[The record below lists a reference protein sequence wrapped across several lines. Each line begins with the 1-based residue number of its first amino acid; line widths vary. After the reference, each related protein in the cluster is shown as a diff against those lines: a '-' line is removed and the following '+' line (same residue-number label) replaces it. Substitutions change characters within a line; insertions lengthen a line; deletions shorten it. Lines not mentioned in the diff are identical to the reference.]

1 MIHSKDDTCYLGSST
16 NVESVLG
23 EDPQKNKTLYA
34 TMDFLNSITSSLAY
48 KDNVIS
54 DHWTKHIEQS
64 HSDAIETLQQCQ
76 ALTLMEY
83 WHYSVYDSDTQTC
96 YFGKLKTE
104 NSIDVDVSSDKQ
116 ISINYDELTTFV
128 PDTFVE
134 RESYIYNSYTYVSY
148 VYPVNEVHCGVHCFF
163 DSDNK
168 CDFFF
173 IYGSYCY
180 LGNFN
185 EDAPIGSSTAT
196 VTTYIYNSKTIT
208 LYLNY
213 IRNSIV
219 NLFSAEVSDHIAKLY
234 PTKVDAGWNKL
245 KTKLKDNFKVVSEL
259 ECGAHAALATG
270 DTDIWSYNSNTK
282 SCFLGELTNNNAVG
296 SADGLREVRVIRSK
310 RINIRNIIC

>member
-1 MIHSKDDTCYLGSST
+1 MKLIFKDDTCYLGSST
-16 NVESVLG
+16 NVESVLS

-34 TMDFLNSITSSLAY
+34 TMDFLNSITSPLAY

-54 DHWTKHIEQS
+54 DHWTNHIEQS

-104 NSIDVDVSSDKQ
+104 NSIEVDVSSDKQ

-196 VTTYIYNSKTIT
+196 VTTYIYNSKTIAVS
-208 LYLNY
+208 LNDL
-213 IRNSIV
+213 RNSIV
-219 NLFSAEVSDHIAKLY
+219 TRYFQLKLVIILPSY
-234 PTKVDAGWNKL
+234 ILLKL
-245 KTKLKDNFKVVSEL
+245 MQD
-259 ECGAHAALATG
+259 GA
-270 DTDIWSYNSNTK
+270 S
-282 SCFLGELTNNNAVG
+282 
-296 SADGLREVRVIRSK
+296 
-310 RINIRNIIC
+310 